1 MSIIEAIILGIIQGL
16 SEFIPISSTAHLT
29 IAGKLMGLIGADNPE
44 RWTAFIATIQ
54 LGTLAA
60 VLFYFAKEIREI
72 PVAFIKENISK
83 NRKSFSGQSL
93 NSRLGWMII
102 IATIPIVIAGYGL
115 KKVIEGGITKEL
127 SVIGFSLIGLAILL
141 AIAERVAKFRKD
153 LDNLTMKDA
162 LLVGLA
168 QCLALVPGASR
179 SGTTITAGL
188 FLGIKR
194 DTAAKFSFLI
204 SIPAIL
210 ASGILEFAQSL
221 KYLDSGDMV
230 NLIVATI
237 AAAISGYLSVVFLI
251 KFLKTKSTMLFV
263 VYRILLGIFILIAVF
278 AKLVN

>member
-29 IAGKLMGLIGADNPE
+29 IAGKLMGLIGTDNPE
-44 RWTAFIATIQ
+44 HWTAFIATIQ

-72 PVAFIKENISK
+72 PVAFLKENLTK
-83 NRKSFSGQSL
+83 NRNKLQNQTL

-102 IATIPIVIAGYGL
+102 ISTIPIVIVGVVL
-115 KKVIEGGITKEL
+115 KKVIEGGITKDL
-127 SVIGFSLIGLAILL
+127 SIIGFSLIGLAIIL
-141 AIAERVAKFRKD
+141 AIAERTAKFRKEM
-153 LDNLTMKDA
+153 DNITWKDA
-162 LLVGLA
+162 LLVGMA
-168 QCLALVPGASR
+168 QCLALMPGASR

-210 ASGILEFAQSL
+210 ASGVLEFVQSL
-221 KYLDSGDMV
+221 KYIDNADML
-230 NLIVATI
+230 NLIAATI
-237 AAAISGYLSVVFLI
+237 AAAISGYYSVVFLI
-251 KFLKTKSTMLFV
+251 KYLKTKSTMLFV
-263 VYRILLGIFILIAVF
+263 VYRILLGIFILYAVYS
-278 AKLVN
+278 KLLN